1 MKAHSFLSVV
11 AHLTYVAHESI
22 IGPMVFSLVFDGL
35 YYRGILRTEQ
45 GSERFVVSAETL
57 EVPWFRKL
65 LGLGPP
71 WSTIIK
77 AMSPTIPLKQLKL
90 CKDPNAPRKVLA
102 MDERLVIRHFKFGIL
117 YVLPHQLREEEMFG
131 NRHRKCHLQG
141 SYMFERIDQRIRYR
155 RYFGSF

>member
-1 MKAHSFLSVV
+1 MPHFSQSFI
-11 AHLTYVAHESI
+11 AHLTYVAHESV
-22 IGPMVFSLVFDGL
+22 IGPMVFSLVFDGI

-90 CKDPNAPRKVLA
+90 CKDPNAPKKILV

-117 YVLPHQLREEEMFG
+117 YVLPHQSKEEEMFG
-131 NRHRKCHLQG
+131 NRHGRCLIIG
-141 SYMFERIDQRIRYR
+141 SYIVEMIDQCVRCR
-155 RYFGSF
+155 RCFRSF